1 MGGGGN
7 GSSTAFADGRIFV
20 RDHEMKI
27 IPLLAESGRP
37 VDDLTWEVKLRKNVA
52 FSDGEPF
59 TAETVKANI
68 EYIVKKE
75 NNSARRVR
83 IDLVKSV
90 TVVDE
95 HTVRIVTEKPFP
107 TLLEGLTEIYM
118 APIKA
123 IKAGPKILT
132 DKPIGTGPYQLQ
144 EWRREQ
150 SVTLVRND
158 AYWGPK
164 PQIATIEFR
173 IIPEVMARVSA
184 LLAGEIHL
192 TPDVPPQS
200 MDQVAT
206 SGTTEIRSVAGR
218 RVIFLAFNAVAP
230 GPLQDVRVRQ
240 AINLAV
246 DVDKIIRPVDGD
258 GWFATGDLG
267 EMDGQGGL
275 RITGRRDNMFISGM
289 VPP

>member
-1 MGGGGN
+1 M
-7 GSSTAFADGRIFV
+7 A
-20 RDHEMKI
+20 
-27 IPLLAESGRP
+27 RP
-37 VDDLTWEVKLRKNVA
+37 RPSRPAQD
-52 FSDGEPF
+52 
-59 TAETVKANI
+59 
-68 EYIVKKE
+68 
-75 NNSARRVR
+75 
-83 IDLVKSV
+83 
-90 TVVDE
+90 
-95 HTVRIVTEKPFP
+95 
-107 TLLEGLTEIYM
+107 
-118 APIKA
+118 
-123 IKAGPKILT
+123 LT
-132 DKPIGTGPYQLQ
+132 DKPIGTGPYKLQ

-200 MDQVAT
+200 MDQVAK

-246 DVDKIIRPVDGD
+246 MWTRSS
-258 GWFATGDLG
+258 
-267 EMDGQGGL
+267 
-275 RITGRRDNMFISGM
+275 GR
-289 VPP
+289 